1 MKGIKLSD
9 YEETAGSAVIE
20 EIMALGERLR
30 GYSILHINSTA
41 VGGRGGGNTALACS
55 PDAGGRS

>member
-20 EIMALGERLR
+20 EIMALGERLK

-41 VGGRGGGNTALACS
+41 VG
-55 PDAGGRS
+55 AGWWKYCIRLFP

>member
-20 EIMALGERLR
+20 EIMALGSVL
-30 GYSILHINSTA
+30 GVIPFYILIPRPW
-41 VGGRGGGNTALACS
+41 GRSGGNTALACS